1 MNILRTGAAS
11 AVALLM
17 LTVAPGPL
25 MSVAAAQE
33 ATKVASGHT
42 LAIQVNQGQLV
53 RIDKPVESV
62 FVANA
67 EIADVAVK
75 SPQLIYVFAK
85 HPGTTTLYAVGA
97 NDEILASITLNVTH
111 NLSRLDQAIA
121 DLMPGRNI
129 AATSIDGGIVLT
141 GMVSS
146 PGEAEDARRL
156 AARFIGQNEEI
167 INRLQIN
174 APVQVNVRVRIAEVN
189 KNVLRN
195 LGINWDAAI
204 QEGGFA
210 FGLMTTFPLGLSN
223 VLGGS
228 TARRRRWRRTDGP
241 RRSARPDGD
250 HGPAGP
256 GRPGV
261 APGGTEPDG
270 RVRPDRDVP
279 GGRRVSDSRSSQSS
293 SGAGSVPVVTIEF
306 RQFGVSLGFTPT
318 ILNANRISMR
328 VRPEVSALSDTGA
341 VNANGF
347 TIPSLTVRRAE
358 TTVEL
363 ASGQTFAIAGLVQ
376 STNQITAN
384 EVPGLGDIPVLG
396 ELFKS
401 DKFQHNESE
410 LVILA
415 TPYVVQPIS
424 NPAAPAVPTD
434 TTFGR
439 RRLAAARRLFLHHS
453 RLVRRLRPG
462 RIRYRVRY
470 AVMKTNN
477 RTLRQAASVLALC
490 LAPLA
495 MSACT
500 DHRLVT
506 QATWKQQEAPA
517 QPQVQ
522 RVDVQHVV
530 PFAAKDLEISDVER
544 EALAMFVRQNNL
556 QPGSHVAVGRA
567 DEDGGPGG
575 AVAQSSGLGPQR
587 AAAPGHFQLDRA
599 GAIDHQPEHRRR
611 DRGVRAD
618 RGGAA
623 ARLPRLQPA
632 DHARLRVAAGHA
644 PGLRQR
650 RQPRAHG
657 RQSERSRPGPAH
669 RARRTPRRWRRASSA
684 TGRTRPI
691 RRGDSRPAFPFR
703 IATNQ

>member
-1 MNILRTGAAS
+1 MTMNILRTGAAS

-156 AARFIGQNEEI
+156 AARFIGQNEEV

-174 APVQVNVRVRIAEVN
+174 SPVQVNVRVRIAEVN
-189 KNVLRN
+189 KSVLRN

-210 FGLMTTFPLGLSN
+210 FGLLTTFPLGLSN
-223 VLGGS
+223 VLAGS
-228 TARRRRWRRTDGP
+228 TAPGG
-241 RRSARPDGD
+241 SAGQTVS
-250 HGPAGP
+250 AGP
-256 GRPGV
+256 LDLTATMDLLAQEGLVSLLAEPNLTAVSGQTATFLAGGEFPIPV
-261 APGGTEPDG
+261 A
-270 RVRPDRDVP
+270 
-279 GGRRVSDSRSSQSS
+279 QSS
-293 SGAGSVPVVTIEF
+293 SGAGSVPVITVEF
-306 RQFGVSLGFTPT
+306 RQFGVSLAFTPT
-318 ILNANRISMR
+318 ILSANRISMR
-328 VRPEVSALSDTGA
+328 VRPEVSALTDTGS
-341 VNANGF
+341 VTANDF
-347 TIPSLTVRRAE
+347 TIPALTVRRAE

-401 DKFQHNESE
+401 DHFQHNESE

-424 NPAAPAVPTD
+424 NPSAPAVPTD
-434 TTFGR
+434 ATNGAEGAQRIAGSSSTTAG
-439 RRLAAARRLFLHHS
+439 
-453 RLVRRLRPG
+453 
-462 RIRYRVRY
+462 
-470 AVMKTNN
+470 
-477 RTLRQAASVLALC
+477 
-490 LAPLA
+490 
-495 MSACT
+495 
-500 DHRLVT
+500 
-506 QATWKQQEAPA
+506 
-517 QPQVQ
+517 
-522 RVDVQHVV
+522 
-530 PFAAKDLEISDVER
+530 
-544 EALAMFVRQNNL
+544 
-556 QPGSHVAVGRA
+556 
-567 DEDGGPGG
+567 
-575 AVAQSSGLGPQR
+575 SSGVSGQ
-587 AAAPGHFQLDRA
+587 A
-599 GAIDHQPEHRRR
+599 GFVIE
-611 DRGVRAD
+611 
-618 RGGAA
+618 
-623 ARLPRLQPA
+623 
-632 DHARLRVAAGHA
+632 
-644 PGLRQR
+644 
-650 RQPRAHG
+650 
-657 RQSERSRPGPAH
+657 
-669 RARRTPRRWRRASSA
+669 
-684 TGRTRPI
+684 
-691 RRGDSRPAFPFR
+691 
-703 IATNQ
+703 